1 MKPGQTSP
9 QLIRASNGSDDPSE
23 QTYLPNKIRLVQLK
37 RRGAAPLGFSIRGGR
52 EHGTGV
58 FVSQV
63 SGGSEA
69 HHRGLRVG
77 DQIIRING
85 YPIDH
90 FIHEE
95 VLALLKARPTILL
108 KVKSVGMIP
117 IKDNKRDPITWKMVE
132 PDPCSSGSDGTHS
145 VSSGSSLDEPIET
158 KVFISGIGG
167 SSLGCSV
174 VKGPPELPGIFVQT
188 VKLHGLAE
196 IAGLEIGDQIT
207 EVNGQ
212 GFLNVEFSEAIAMLK
227 SCKEMALTVR
237 KGAGLELFPEERL
250 RRRNVRLCN
259 GHAKGRN
266 GNGHLLN
273 GNHTMHNRTLYT
285 NGNNGKASPESF
297 HSLHD
302 TITNGSL
309 SEMSDRSTS
318 LSSSQSTSPV
328 TNGYTTHPN
337 GNGCQKHRSTENGG
351 SHYGSSNSHVLLHP
365 KLSLAGSEER
375 QRLEEEKR
383 RLYEKEQLL
392 KMEAEKLAEERR
404 KLEVQKSLQE
414 HHQQIPCLPI
424 VAPPCNIPAP
434 PQMHVFAELHS
445 VAQQRRMSREKGL
458 QNGTE
463 GSRKAARTGLRPD
476 AKPSPDVLI
485 KQKQHEQLM
494 VEFREVHKKMFGMLP
509 SGSADH
515 TALHHSQIDGELSKS
530 AAMLNIQEAVPA
542 EERDPFQGEDQHAE
556 EVNGKSPTPQPSL
569 LTSEAESVDT
579 LRSASPST
587 VQALKKER
595 TGTPA
600 VATAA
605 PAAPSPVKAEVA
617 RHSGKGPAP
626 RPPGSKDVPI
636 TDSRGPEPKPPKS
649 FFGPRP
655 LVTIGS
661 YPDGSNPRPN
671 RFSRPANK
679 VEIVDSDRGTTTV
692 DSSNKR
698 TESRSASPPRT
709 KTPSQAPEGNT
720 GPKMTVSINCKAPTR
735 PSLST
740 RFNLNGASQAAANA
754 FSNEV
759 DEGTVVKTLT
769 FKKDGPLNLNLEG
782 GLNSVHD
789 GRIIV
794 TEVREGGLIPVDGD
808 IASGDQIL
816 MVNNTRL
823 VNVSLTA
830 ARVAMQN
837 AMGSESRELRLTVA
851 KQPQQ

>member
-1 MKPGQTSP
+1 
-9 QLIRASNGSDDPSE
+9 
-23 QTYLPNKIRLVQLK
+23 
-37 RRGAAPLGFSIRGGR
+37 
-52 EHGTGV
+52 
-58 FVSQV
+58 
-63 SGGSEA
+63 
-69 HHRGLRVG
+69 
-77 DQIIRING
+77 
-85 YPIDH
+85 
-90 FIHEE
+90 
-95 VLALLKARPTILL
+95 
-108 KVKSVGMIP
+108 MIP

-463 GSRKAARTGLRPD
+463 GSRKTARTGLRPD

-485 KQKQHEQLM
+485 KQKQHVCLKCAKLQLSLAA
-494 VEFREVHKKMFGMLP
+494 VGI
-509 SGSADH
+509 A
-515 TALHHSQIDGELSKS
+515 AS
-530 AAMLNIQEAVPA
+530 AAEPRANPNSSCLSLMQCLAQAVPA
-542 EERDPFQGEDQHAE
+542 GERDPFQGENQHAE

-579 LRSASPST
+579 LRSASPSEPVAAPVAGGKRLWPTFVLPAHPNPHMFIQPACLEKT

-595 TGTPA
+595 TGAPA

-740 RFNLNGASQAAANA
+740 RFNLNGANQAAANA

>member
-1 MKPGQTSP
+1 
-9 QLIRASNGSDDPSE
+9 
-23 QTYLPNKIRLVQLK
+23 
-37 RRGAAPLGFSIRGGR
+37 
-52 EHGTGV
+52 
-58 FVSQV
+58 
-63 SGGSEA
+63 
-69 HHRGLRVG
+69 
-77 DQIIRING
+77 
-85 YPIDH
+85 
-90 FIHEE
+90 
-95 VLALLKARPTILL
+95 
-108 KVKSVGMIP
+108 MIP

-273 GNHTMHNRTLYT
+273 GNHTMHNRTHYT
-285 NGNNGKASPESF
+285 NGNNGKRSPESF

-328 TNGYTTHPN
+328 TNGYATHPN
-337 GNGCQKHRSTENGG
+337 GNGLEYCQKHRSTENGG
-351 SHYGSSNSHVLLHP
+351 SHYGSSSHVLLHP
-365 KLSLAGSEER
+365 KLSLADSEER

-383 RLYEKEQLL
+383 RLHEKEQLL

-414 HHQQIPCLPI
+414 HHQQIPCLPVV

-458 QNGTE
+458 QNGAE

-509 SGSADH
+509 TGSADR
-515 TALHHSQIDGELSKS
+515 TASAHSQLDGELSKS
-530 AAMLNIQEAVPA
+530 TAALSIQEAEPA
-542 EERDPFQGEDQHAE
+542 TQGGPFQGEVRSAE
-556 EVNGKSPTPQPSL
+556 EVSGKSPTPTPSL
-569 LTSEAESVDT
+569 LTPVAESADVPQ
-579 LRSASPST
+579 SASPSESPVAAPSEGAGSKRQWPAYVRPAHPNPHMFIQPACLEKASLLPT
-587 VQALKKER
+587 VQPPKTKRGSVPA
-595 TGTPA
+595 TA
-600 VATAA
+600 VAA
-605 PAAPSPVKAEVA
+605 PPVQSPVKAEVV
-617 RHSGKGPAP
+617 RHSVKGPAP

-671 RFSRPANK
+671 RFSRGANN
-679 VEIVDSDRGTTTV
+679 VEIVDSDTGTTTL
-692 DSSNKR
+692 DSAGKKPVSRPTSPSR
-698 TESRSASPPRT
+698 TMS
-709 KTPSQAPEGNT
+709 PSQAPDGNP
-720 GPKMTVSINCKAPTR
+720 GHKMTVSINCKSPTR

-740 RFNLNGASQAAANA
+740 RFSLNGPNQAAANA
-754 FSNEV
+754 FTNEV

-782 GLNSVHD
+782 GLNSAHD
-789 GRIIV
+789 GKIIV
-794 TEVREGGLIPVDGD
+794 SEVREGGLIPVDGD

-851 KQPQQ
+851 KQPLQ